1 MIEASVLNWIYS
13 GIGPNVI
20 LSQVWMD
27 VEISNYDR
35 KQTSHLHVLT
45 MILRKKVLRSNIFC
59 GISGGDGARGSSRSC
74 SCPRSEAYIIR
85 TMYELSCRN
94 SLAKNV
100 LINGVP
106 VRTCVGKV
114 DPLQIYTCTYIE
126 RSTVLLKAHSFFI
139 W

>member
-45 MILRKKVLRSNIFC
+45 MILRKKVPVIIF
-59 GISGGDGARGSSRSC
+59 A
-74 SCPRSEAYIIR
+74 E
-85 TMYELSCRN
+85 
-94 SLAKNV
+94 
-100 LINGVP
+100 
-106 VRTCVGKV
+106 
-114 DPLQIYTCTYIE
+114 
-126 RSTVLLKAHSFFI
+126 
-139 W
+139 